1 MQAFKLA
8 CLAYVPSNVAY
19 RGKVLSRQEM
29 RTMAQCITEAC
40 NDVINKQEPF
50 LMKQITTKRY
60 FDDML
65 VEMKMNEQ
73 RMLKKVHMLES
84 SADKLNKVDQ
94 SNQATLPQ

>member
-1 MQAFKLA
+1 
-8 CLAYVPSNVAY
+8 
-19 RGKVLSRQEM
+19 
-29 RTMAQCITEAC
+29 
-40 NDVINKQEPF
+40 
-50 LMKQITTKRY
+50 
-60 FDDML
+60 ML